1 MQIDQLSDEMDAMA
15 NWETH
20 LKEVWQWQEGVSLDG
35 DDYRKGLAEFLGV
48 SGDQIAE
55 NIPEDWQEIPQMSR
69 EEFADAV
76 RRG

>member
-20 LKEVWQWQEGVSLDG
+20 LKEVRQWQEGVSLG
-35 DDYRKGLAEFLGV
+35 EDDYRKGLAEFLGV
-48 SGDQIAE
+48 SEDEITE
-55 NIPEDWQEIPQMSR
+55 NISDDWQEIPQMSR